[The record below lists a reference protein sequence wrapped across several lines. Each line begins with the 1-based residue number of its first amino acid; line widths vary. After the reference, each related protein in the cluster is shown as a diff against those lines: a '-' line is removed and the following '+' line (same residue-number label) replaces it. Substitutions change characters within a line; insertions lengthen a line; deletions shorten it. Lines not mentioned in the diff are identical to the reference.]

1 MRENAQMF
9 SKTALVGF
17 HKRVI
22 YILFSKFSRSYTKN
36 GRRMLNKGS
45 LCQVALDSLLC
56 VKRSMNN
63 SKEKAMLSQ
72 RRRKVAVNDIK

>member
-1 MRENAQMF
+1 MP
-9 SKTALVGF
+9 
-17 HKRVI
+17 VI
-22 YILFSKFSRSYTKN
+22 RLFTLSLPRICTIYTKN

-63 SKEKAMLSQ
+63 SKEKAMLPQ